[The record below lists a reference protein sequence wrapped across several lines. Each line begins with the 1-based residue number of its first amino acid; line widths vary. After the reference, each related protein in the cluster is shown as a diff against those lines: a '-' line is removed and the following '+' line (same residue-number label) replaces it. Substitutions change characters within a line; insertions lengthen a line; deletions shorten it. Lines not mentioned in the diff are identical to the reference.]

1 MSLKVGNSM
10 KTGIYLLPISILFL
24 LLAFVPYQ
32 RVIELEQSRPTKGST
47 YYIPLTSEEEFSVTF
62 THSIHLS
69 DVTEIY
75 KVTDSEQIQFYQMI
89 YEDLAIGMPGAAEE
103 NQTFEQIDGKWVLT
117 TFDSYT
123 DFFTLYNS
131 SIHKKLEVGYD
142 NTIFDL
148 KKELP
153 TGRSFRVQID
163 TYSWI
168 DSLKGEKMD
177 GRKQTETRN

>member
-1 MSLKVGNSM
+1 MSLKVGDIM
-10 KTGIYLLPISILFL
+10 RTGIFLLPVGILLL

-32 RVIELEQSRPTKGST
+32 RVIELEQSRPTKGET
-47 YYIPLTSEEEFSVTF
+47 FYIPLTSDKKFSVTF

-75 KVTDSEQIQFYQMI
+75 KVEESNQIQFYQMI

-103 NQTFEQIDGKWVLT
+103 NQTFEKIDGKWVLT
-117 TFDSYT
+117 TFNSYT
-123 DFFTLYNS
+123 DSFTLYNS